1 MTHHNFQ
8 VTDLPIQGKLVQQ
21 VTLLSIQAWLCWKH
35 YLPIIISIHKRI
47 ICNFQCGRHFFF
59 GVIPTYGVLPYAM
72 IVIGPA
78 AQVIGES
85 LVVLMSVKA
94 APNVVSVTRNIELI
108 VACIWFWPLEYY
120 TCMTCYVS
128 PLLKGICTI
137 LALKMLLA
145 KEQICDVM
153 LCLVWSLL
161 IPVHMMSMLG
171 WSSTPRCFRYWDS
184 LTLGTALEA
193 QYSDN
198 ISWELYSWV
207 IQ

>member
-8 VTDLPIQGKLVQQ
+8 VTELPIQGKLVQQ
-21 VTLLSIQAWLCWKH
+21 ATLLSIQAWLCWKH
-35 YLPIIISIHKRI
+35 YLPIIISIHRAL
-47 ICNFQCGRHFFF
+47 
-59 GVIPTYGVLPYAM
+59 T
-72 IVIGPA
+72 
-78 AQVIGES
+78 
-85 LVVLMSVKA
+85 
-94 APNVVSVTRNIELI
+94 

-128 PLLKGICTI
+128 PLLKGICVI

-145 KEQICDVM
+145 EEQICDVM
-153 LCLVWSLL
+153 LCLVWWLL

-198 ISWELYSWV
+198 ISWELYSQV